1 MSTVALRAAVALRM
15 RVRKS
20 AIGSVSIAASP
31 ARLHQARDLPAT
43 HQIPQAESAHA
54 EAAVE
59 RPRAAAQR
67 AAVVGAHL
75 ELRRARGLHHETR
88 LRHTPS
94 RPPIRL
100 GTASR

>member
-20 AIGSVSIAASP
+20 AIGSVSMAASP
-31 ARLHQARDLPAT
+31 ARLHQARNLPAA
-43 HQIPQAESAHA
+43 HQLPQAEPAHA

-67 AAVVGAHL
+67 AAGAGAHL
-75 ELRRARGLHHETR
+75 ELRPPRGLHPETR
-88 LRHTPS
+88 LLPIPARTPQP
-94 RPPIRL
+94 RE
-100 GTASR
+100 